1 MQLIIYQWYLNKV
14 KNTNYVKASKS
25 DQKQTKDH
33 STWKWVPLS
42 SKKKHKKTEK
52 EMLIELQRLWA
63 NTKKSDIHRLGVS
76 KGENKENEAEEIL
89 EETVR
94 KNFPNLWKYI
104 NS

>member
-1 MQLIIYQWYLNKV
+1 MTKNKQKIIQPENE
-14 KNTNYVKASKS
+14 S
-25 DQKQTKDH
+25 
-33 STWKWVPLS
+33 LS
-42 SKKKHKKTEK
+42 PPKKKKKKTEK